1 MGKRDRLRKERI
13 AMGMASP
20 HLSTQGSVK
29 VLDRLVTPAPS
40 QVGRAVRRQTA
51 RLVNSH
57 KYKAAAKKQ
66 ADLELKRK
74 YEEGRKVEAEL
85 ARLGLIKNEQA
96 PSPIG
101 GDSALDIAD

>member
-1 MGKRDRLRKERI
+1 MGKRDRIRKQRI
-13 AMGMASP
+13 ALGMASP
-20 HLSTQGSVK
+20 HLHHAVRPGSY
-29 VLDRLVTPAPS
+29 LIALAPS